1 MNTTLDLFEAATVS
15 LTRPTPIKDRLTDA
29 YRNHLAFVNEHDLPS
44 DVCEEFRALIFTMTR
59 EPPMLRGEDAL
70 RATVRKMSNNDA
82 AELASAV
89 VRMFSA
95 VSRASA
101 EAARQTPEPHDADVN
116 KVVPI
121 YVAKA

>member
-29 YRNHLAFVNEHDLPS
+29 YRNHLAFVDERDLPT
-44 DVCEEFRALIFTMTR
+44 DVCEKFRVLTYTLTR

-70 RATVRKMSNNDA
+70 RATVRKMSNHEA
-82 AELASAV
+82 AEAASAV

-101 EAARQTPEPHDADVN
+101 DMPRKATEEAEST

>member
-1 MNTTLDLFEAATVS
+1 MNTTLDLFEGATLS

-29 YRNHLAFVNEHDLPS
+29 YRNHLAFVDARDLPA
-44 DVCEEFRALIFTMTR
+44 DVCEEFRVLRCTLTR

-70 RATVRKMSNNDA
+70 RATVRKMSTNEA
-82 AELASAV
+82 AKAASAV

-95 VSRASA
+95 VSRASVDVSR
-101 EAARQTPEPHDADVN
+101 EAPDGTVTTN
-116 KVVPI
+116 VVPI